1 MDSLGGPGLGY
12 PSSLDL
18 LETTLIA
25 NSVPLAGLPTTR
37 NALPTLESGPSPWR
51 PAR

>member
-1 MDSLGGPGLGY
+1 MASLGGPGLGY

-18 LETTLIA
+18 LEVTLF
-25 NSVPLAGLPTTR
+25 STSTPLAGLPTTW
-37 NALPTLESGPSPWR
+37 NALPTLESGPSTRR